1 MLMVFWNNRPI
12 FFLMCLIFFNSVY
25 ANEYE
30 TRVKQVETMLQNDEY
45 VLAAD
50 LDYHFS
56 EQATEALKNG
66 VPLFWNIK
74 NFGTDL

>member
-30 TRVKQVETMLQNDEY
+30 TRVKQVASDPQEPKILKTGML
-45 VLAAD
+45 L
-50 LDYHFS
+50 LKSRGKSDYS
-56 EQATEALKNG
+56 Q
-66 VPLFWNIK
+66 
-74 NFGTDL
+74 